1 MSQTAAPA
9 LGKEP
14 ALQHCHLIKLLL
26 HLQGKGLQDERER
39 KTRVWLLASGRGKHA
54 GGNCDGLLTAR
65 WIILLAQKETPFRVS
80 ETGALKVPCRSRAWL
95 SDVFLC
101 PPRRPVC
108 QPEPAFRSSFT
119 AHLSLDTGL
128 QAPLAGALQ

>member
-1 MSQTAAPA
+1 MSQTVAPA

-65 WIILLAQKETPFRVS
+65 WIILLGQNETPFRVS
-80 ETGALKVPCRSRAWL
+80 ETGATIEGPSRSH
-95 SDVFLC
+95 VGQGHG
-101 PPRRPVC
+101 C
-108 QPEPAFRSSFT
+108 QMFSSAHPE
-119 AHLSLDTGL
+119 D
-128 QAPLAGALQ
+128 